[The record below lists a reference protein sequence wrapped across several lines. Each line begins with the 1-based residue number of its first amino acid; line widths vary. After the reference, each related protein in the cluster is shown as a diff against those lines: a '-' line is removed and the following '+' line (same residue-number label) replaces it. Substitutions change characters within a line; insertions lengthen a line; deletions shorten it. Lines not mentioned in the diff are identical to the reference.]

1 MLSRLVT
8 GLVEKKIWVLCRCDS
23 LLYWH
28 NAKHPSLTVFNTVF
42 QVLTPM
48 FDRVESVIVYLI
60 SDFPSL
66 LTFRQIHL
74 QHTIIMAV
82 HRGPLWSIL
91 QLALDCCTTKFLSS
105 KFLTVYLC
113 YNRKYFQTCQSHINR
128 SMIG

>member
-1 MLSRLVT
+1 M
-8 GLVEKKIWVLCRCDS
+8 
-23 LLYWH
+23 
-28 NAKHPSLTVFNTVF
+28 F

-82 HRGPLWSIL
+82 HRGRYEASYGLL
-91 QLALDCCTTKFLSS
+91 RTTARQNL
-105 KFLTVYLC
+105 
-113 YNRKYFQTCQSHINR
+113 
-128 SMIG
+128 